1 MTLMKWDPF
10 RDLIH
15 YHQRLTAPL
24 TGENDSFGSW
34 IPPVDVFENGDDL
47 IIRAEV
53 PGLDRKD
60 IDIRVEDNR
69 LVIQGER
76 KRESEFDEEAAYRLE
91 RSFGAFTRSF
101 LLPKTVDAGRIGAA
115 YRDGVL
121 EVRLPKTEVAK
132 PRKIEISAA

>member
-1 MTLMKWDPF
+1 MTLVRWDPF
-10 RDLIH
+10 RDLLNL
-15 YHQRLTAPL
+15 HQRLTAPL
-24 TGENDSFGSW
+24 TGASDAFGAW
-34 IPPVDVFENGDDL
+34 IPPVDIFEKGDDL
-47 IIRAEV
+47 VIRAEV
-53 PGLDRKD
+53 PGLSRKD

-76 KRESEFDEEAAYRLE
+76 TREAEFDEEHAYRLE

-101 LLPKTVDAGRIGAA
+101 LLPKTVDAGRIGAS

-132 PRKIEISAA
+132 PRKVEIAAS